1 MAQSLFCMVGAQEQ
15 QNGRIPAKGFT
26 LNAPEVDCA
35 IIDKVCHH
43 VQQGKVA
50 DFVNNE
56 YDEVKGKGYE
66 NVIDN
71 SRLLVVRHE
80 WGASPKH

>member
-1 MAQSLFCMVGAQEQ
+1 MIRTKSILFMAQSLFCMVGAQEQ

-43 VQQGKVA
+43 VQQGKVQ
-50 DFVNNE
+50 FR
-56 YDEVKGKGYE
+56 Y
-66 NVIDN
+66 VIM
-71 SRLLVVRHE
+71 STM
-80 WGASPKH
+80 K

>member
-1 MAQSLFCMVGAQEQ
+1 MVGAQEQ

-43 VQQGKVA
+43 VQQGKVQ
-50 DFVNNE
+50 FR
-56 YDEVKGKGYE
+56 Y
-66 NVIDN
+66 VIM
-71 SRLLVVRHE
+71 STM
-80 WGASPKH
+80 K